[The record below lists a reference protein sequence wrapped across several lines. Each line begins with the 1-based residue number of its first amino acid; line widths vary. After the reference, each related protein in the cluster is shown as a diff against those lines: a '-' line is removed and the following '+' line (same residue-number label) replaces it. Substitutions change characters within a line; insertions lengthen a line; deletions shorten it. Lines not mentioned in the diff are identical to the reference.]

1 MSTYVVVGLQY
12 GDEGKGKITDVLSAK
27 SDYVVRFQGGDN
39 AGHTVY
45 VGDEKFVLHLLP
57 SGVLQCKGKCVIANG
72 VVVNPKAFIHE
83 IEEIEKRG
91 LKTDHILISRRAHV
105 IMPYHILLDTYREE
119 EEGGTQIGTTKKGIG
134 PCYED
139 KIARVGIR
147 MIDLLNP
154 EILREKI
161 EKNLKVKNA
170 LFEKYYGKPALNIDE
185 VYREFLEI
193 GQQLKNRIV
202 DTELELNEAIK
213 EGKNILFEG
222 AQALMLDI
230 DFGTYPFV
238 TSSSPSTGG
247 VCTGAGIPPTS
258 LQNLIGVAKAYC
270 TRVGNGPFPS
280 ELNDE
285 LGEKIRQVGHE
296 FGATTG
302 RPRRTGWL
310 DLVSLK
316 HACMIN
322 GINNLVITKLDVLTG
337 IKNLKIVTKY
347 KTEDNKI
354 IDYFTSSTTKLYDY
368 EPIYEVLDGWDED
381 ITKARSYE
389 ELPENAK
396 KYIEFIENYL
406 GINVYL
412 VSVGPER
419 SQNIYRYD
427 LQNILK

>member
-1 MSTYVVVGLQY
+1 MATYVVVGLQY

-45 VGDEKFVLHLLP
+45 VGEEKFVLHLLP

-72 VVVNPKAFIHE
+72 VVVNPKAFLSE
-83 IEEIEKRG
+83 IKQIEDKNMR
-91 LKTDHILISRRAHV
+91 TDHVFISRRAHV

-119 EEGGTQIGTTKKGIG
+119 EEGGTFIGTTKKGIG

-154 EILREKI
+154 EVLAEKI
-161 EKNLKVKNA
+161 KKNLKIKNS
-170 LFEKYYGKPALNIDE
+170 LFEKYFEKPTLDFNT
-185 VYREFLEI
+185 VYKEFLEL
-193 GQQLKNRIV
+193 GEKLKDRIV
-202 DTELELNEAIK
+202 DTEFELNEAIHD
-213 EGKNILFEG
+213 GKNILFEG
-222 AQALMLDI
+222 AQAAMLDI

-238 TSSSPSTGG
+238 TSSSPTTGG
-247 VCTGAGIPPTS
+247 VCTGAGVPPTS
-258 LQNLIGVAKAYC
+258 LQNLIGVAKAYT
-270 TRVGNGPFPS
+270 TRVGEGPFPT
-280 ELNDE
+280 ELDNE
-285 LGEKIRQVGHE
+285 LGEKIRQIGFE

-322 GINNLVITKLDVLTG
+322 GINNLVITKLDVLSG
-337 IKNLKIVTKY
+337 IYPLKIATKY
-347 KTEDNKI
+347 KTEDGKI
-354 IDYFTSSTTKLYDY
+354 IDYFTSSTTKLYNY
-368 EPIYEVLDGWDED
+368 EPIFEELEGWEED
-381 ITKARSYE
+381 LTKVTSYE
-389 ELPENAK
+389 ELPKNAQ
-396 KYIEFIENYL
+396 KYIEFIEKYL

-419 SQNIYRYD
+419 NQNIIRKE
-427 LQNILK
+427 LF

>member
-27 SDYVVRFQGGDN
+27 SDYVVRFQGGNN

-45 VGDEKFVLHLLP
+45 VGEDKFVLHLLP

-72 VVVNPKAFIHE
+72 VVVDPKAFISE
-83 IEEIEKRG
+83 IKQIEAKG
-91 LKTDHILISRRAHV
+91 LSTDHIFISRRAHV

-119 EEGGTQIGTTKKGIG
+119 ELVGEKQIGTTKKGIG

-154 EILREKI
+154 EVLAEKI
-161 EKNLKVKNA
+161 KVNLKVKNS
-170 LFEKYYGKPALNIDE
+170 LFEKYFNKPTLDFDIIYN
-185 VYREFLEI
+185 EFLTI
-193 GQQLKNRIV
+193 GEQLKDRIV
-202 DTELELNEAIK
+202 DTELEINEAIK

-230 DFGTYPFV
+230 DFGTYPYV

-247 VCTGAGIPPTS
+247 VCTGAGVPPTA
-258 LQNLIGVAKAYC
+258 LKNLIGVAKAYT
-270 TRVGNGPFPS
+270 TRVGNGPFPT
-280 ELNDE
+280 ELDND
-285 LGEKIRQVGHE
+285 LGEKIRQIGHE

-322 GINNLVITKLDVLTG
+322 GINNLVITKLDVLTNIG
-337 IKNLKIVTKY
+337 EIKVATKY
-347 KTEDNKI
+347 KTEDGKI

-368 EPIYEVLDGWDED
+368 EPIYETLEGWTED
-381 ITKARSYE
+381 ITKARSYD
-389 ELPENAK
+389 ELPVNAQ
-396 KYIEFIENYL
+396 KYIEFIEKYL

-419 SQNIYRYD
+419 TQNIIRKE
-427 LQNILK
+427 LF

>member
-1 MSTYVVVGLQY
+1 M
-12 GDEGKGKITDVLSAK
+12 
-27 SDYVVRFQGGDN
+27 
-39 AGHTVY
+39 
-45 VGDEKFVLHLLP
+45 
-57 SGVLQCKGKCVIANG
+57 
-72 VVVNPKAFIHE
+72 
-83 IEEIEKRG
+83 
-91 LKTDHILISRRAHV
+91 
-105 IMPYHILLDTYREE
+105 
-119 EEGGTQIGTTKKGIG
+119 
-134 PCYED
+134 
-139 KIARVGIR
+139 
-147 MIDLLNP
+147 
-154 EILREKI
+154 
-161 EKNLKVKNA
+161 
-170 LFEKYYGKPALNIDE
+170 
-185 VYREFLEI
+185 
-193 GQQLKNRIV
+193 
-202 DTELELNEAIK
+202 
-213 EGKNILFEG
+213 
-222 AQALMLDI
+222 
-230 DFGTYPFV
+230 
-238 TSSSPSTGG
+238 
-247 VCTGAGIPPTS
+247 
-258 LQNLIGVAKAYC
+258 AKAYC

-419 SQNIYRYD
+419 SQNIIRKD
-427 LQNILK
+427 LF